1 MSQQLLQQED
11 QESALGPPR
20 FTLRELLLVMTALSC
35 LFALMAAV
43 GAWWSMAIL
52 LFLSLVLAHVLGNS
66 LGTRLRDRANR
77 GMLAGKMAS
86 RETVAA
92 PVQLQ
97 MAAPQR
103 LTQRVRLH
111 RITLVMAV
119 GAAVVGATLGG
130 AGLFSLYP
138 NAGPAAIGLGVVS
151 SAVLGAFAGFA
162 TSSFLSVAQ
171 QALREA
177 LGDCNPAVHRLPPHA
192 PH

>member
-1 MSQQLLQQED
+1 M
-11 QESALGPPR
+11 GPPR
-20 FTLRELLLVMTALSC
+20 FTLRELLLAMTALSG
-35 LFALMAAV
+35 LFGLMAAV
-43 GAWWSMAIL
+43 GLWWSMAIL
-52 LFLSLVLAHVLGNS
+52 LFLSLVLAHVLANS
-66 LGTRLRDRANR
+66 LGTRLRDRASR
-77 GMLAGKMAS
+77 CVLAEKMAS
-86 RETVAA
+86 REAAA

-97 MAAPQR
+97 VAAPQR

-111 RITLVMAV
+111 WITLVMAI

-130 AGLFSLYP
+130 AGLSSLYP
-138 NAGPAAIGLGVVS
+138 DAGLAAIGVGVVS

>member
-1 MSQQLLQQED
+1 MSQQVLQNEEQG
-11 QESALGPPR
+11 SALGPPR
-20 FTLRELLLVMTALSC
+20 FTLRQLLLAMTALSC
-35 LFALMAAV
+35 LFGLMTAV
-43 GAWWSMAIL
+43 GLWWSMAIL

-66 LGTRLRDRANR
+66 LGTRLRDRASR
-77 GMLAGKMAS
+77 CVLVDKMAS
-86 RETVAA
+86 REFAA
-92 PVQLQ
+92 PVRLQ
-97 MAAPQR
+97 VAAPQR

-111 RITLVMAV
+111 RITLVMAI
-119 GAAVVGATLGG
+119 GAAVVGAMLGG
-130 AGLFSLYP
+130 AGLFNLYP
-138 NAGPAAIGLGVVS
+138 DASLAAIGLGVVS